1 MIDMHSHFLP
11 QLDDGS
17 RNVEETFQMI
27 KEARRAGFTAI
38 VSTSHYITNTYDFNK
53 EERREIINAI
63 SSNLSKENV
72 DIKLYNGAEVYIDS
86 DITEKIK
93 DGIIP
98 KINNSKYLLMEL
110 PMQNQMLSADD
121 IIYSLLSSNI
131 VPIIAHP
138 ERYKYVQDNPN
149 ILIDFIEKGVLFQ
162 ANFASIIGYYGN
174 AAKKTVV
181 KLLQNDM
188 IHCLGTDCHRAKTI
202 YSNMDK
208 ILEHLN
214 KILPKK
220 EIEKL
225 TTINPMK
232 IINNQEIKINFP
244 NRI

>member
-11 QLDDGS
+11 QIDDGS
-17 RNVEETFQMI
+17 RSVEETFQMI
-27 KEARRAGFTAI
+27 KEASKAGFTAI
-38 VSTSHYITNTYDFNK
+38 VSTSHYIANTYDFNK

-63 SSNLSKENV
+63 SSNLSKENI
-72 DIKLYNGAEVYIDS
+72 DIKLYNGAEVYIDA
-86 DITEKIK
+86 DITGKIK

-98 KINNSKYLLMEL
+98 KVNNSKYLLMEL
-110 PMQNQMLSADD
+110 PMQNRMLSADD
-121 IIYSLLSSNI
+121 IIHNLLSNNI

-149 ILIDFIEKGVLFQ
+149 VLISYIEKGVLFQ

-174 AAKKTVV
+174 ATKKTVI

-188 IHCLGTDCHRAKTI
+188 IHCLGTDCHRAQTI
-202 YSNMDK
+202 YVNMDK

-232 IINNQEIKINFP
+232 IVNNQEIKINFS

>member
-11 QLDDGS
+11 QIDDGS
-17 RNVEETFQMI
+17 RSVEETFQMI
-27 KEARRAGFTAI
+27 KEASKAGFTAI
-38 VSTSHYITNTYDFNK
+38 VSASHYIANTYDFNK

-63 SSNLSKENV
+63 SSNLSKENI
-72 DIKLYNGAEVYIDS
+72 DIKLYNGAEVYIDTN
-86 DITEKIK
+86 IIEKVK
-93 DGIIP
+93 KGIIP
-98 KINNSKYLLMEL
+98 KINNSRYLLMEL
-110 PMQNQMLSADD
+110 PMQNKMLSTDN
-121 IIYSLLSSNI
+121 ILYNLLSSNI

-149 ILIDFIEKGVLFQ
+149 ILIDLIEKGVLFQ
-162 ANFASIIGYYGN
+162 ANFASVIGHYGN
-174 AAKKTVV
+174 NAKKTVI
-181 KLLQNDM
+181 KLLQNNM
-188 IHCLGTDCHRAKTI
+188 IHCLGTDCHRADTI

-225 TTINPMK
+225 TTVNPMK
-232 IINNQEIKINFP
+232 IISNQEIKINFP